1 MYNVGRRLRVEAPL
15 TKGLRNHWGFTI
27 LDALITLCVIGVLFG
42 IFVPKYQ
49 RMAQEA
55 QETALRSGLFNIR
68 SSVRLFRTFNGRN
81 PRSLE
86 EMIEKKVILPAR
98 TGTDAATGSFFEQ
111 KYLMDHAVDKKGR
124 IMDPFGNPLVYDPLG
139 GAVRTTTEGYES
151 W

>member
-1 MYNVGRRLRVEAPL
+1 M
-15 TKGLRNHWGFTI
+15 TKGPRNQRGFTI

-49 RMAQEA
+49 RIAQEA
-55 QETALRSGLFNIR
+55 QETALRLGLFNIR
-68 SSVRLFRTFNGRN
+68 SSIRLFRTFNGRN

-86 EMIEKKVILPAR
+86 EMIDKKVILPAR
-98 TGTDAATGSFFEQ
+98 TAASTGSFFEQ
-111 KYLMDHAVDKKGR
+111 KYLMDHAVDNNGR